1 MRVAIIGANGFVGR
15 AVSRVL
21 SKKGYYVHGFIRDAG
36 INELPFIDKITY
48 VSSADAEQDWRML
61 LADIDV
67 VLHLASPI
75 ATDKA
80 NKQQVREYEEVIVD
94 GSLSIAEA
102 AVKNAVRRMIFIS
115 STKVNGEFTQDEV
128 FKTDSIPS
136 PKTSYGKSKLQAEL
150 GLFQISRKKDLPLTV
165 IRPPI
170 VYGPGNSG
178 NIYSMIKFLDWLPV
192 GFLPLGGLK
201 NKRSLIFIENLASA
215 ISRCVDDFTS
225 ESHVFFVRD
234 PLMPS
239 TTTLCSIILANLNKN
254 VHLSSCNRDI
264 IQKILT
270 FFLPKHAN
278 RIFGSLEI
286 DNSEILNTLGWNPPF
301 NTEEGL
307 RKTVF
312 HIKQKLM

>member
-21 SKKGYYVHGFIRDAG
+21 SKKGYCIHGFIRDAG
-36 INELPFIDKITY
+36 INELPFINKITY
-48 VSSADAEQDWRML
+48 VSSADAEQDWQVL

-80 NKQQVREYEEVIVD
+80 NKQQVQEYEEVIVD

-102 AVKNAVRRMIFIS
+102 AAKNDVRRMIFIS
-115 STKVNGEFTQDEV
+115 STKVNGEFTQDEG
-128 FKTDSIPS
+128 FKIDSIPS
-136 PKTSYGKSKLQAEL
+136 PETSYGKSKLQAEL
-150 GLFQISRKKDLPLTV
+150 GLLQISRNKGLPLTV

-178 NIYSMIKFLDWLPV
+178 NIHSMIKFLDWLPV

-215 ISRCVDDFTS
+215 ISYCVDDLTP

-234 PLMPS
+234 PMMPS
-239 TTTLCSIILANLNKN
+239 TTTLCSMILANLNKN
-254 VHLSSCNRDI
+254 VHLLNCNGYG

-270 FFLPKHAN
+270 FFLPQDAN

-286 DNSEILNTLGWNPPF
+286 DNSEILKTLGWSPPF

-312 HIKQKLM
+312 HIKRKLT

>member
-36 INELPFIDKITY
+36 INELPFIDKITH

-80 NKQQVREYEEVIVD
+80 NKQQIREYEEVIVD

-234 PLMPS
+234 PVMPS
-239 TTTLCSIILANLNKN
+239 TTTLCSIILENLNKN
-254 VHLSSCNRDI
+254 VHLLSCNRHI

-270 FFLPKHAN
+270 LFLPKYAN
-278 RIFGSLEI
+278 RIFRSLEI

-312 HIKQKLM
+312 HIKQKIM

>member
-36 INELPFIDKITY
+36 INELPFIDKITH

-215 ISRCVDDFTS
+215 ISCCVDDLTS

-239 TTTLCSIILANLNKN
+239 TTTLCSVILANLNKN

-270 FFLPKHAN
+270 FFLPKHGN

-286 DNSEILNTLGWNPPF
+286 DNSEILNTLGWSPPF

-312 HIKQKLM
+312 HIKQKSM

>member
-36 INELPFIDKITY
+36 INELPFINKITH

-80 NKQQVREYEEVIVD
+80 NKQQIREYEEVIVD

-215 ISRCVDDFTS
+215 ISCCVDDLTS

-234 PLMPS
+234 SLMPS

-254 VHLSSCNRDI
+254 VHLSSCSRHI
-264 IQKILT
+264 TQKILT
-270 FFLPKHAN
+270 FFLPKYAN

-286 DNSEILNTLGWNPPF
+286 DNSEILNTLGWRPPF

>member
-36 INELPFIDKITY
+36 INELPFIDKITH

-80 NKQQVREYEEVIVD
+80 NKQQIREYEEVIVD

-102 AVKNAVRRMIFIS
+102 AAKNAVRRMIFIS

-215 ISRCVDDFTS
+215 ISYCVDDLTT
-225 ESHVFFVRD
+225 ESHIFFVRD

-239 TTTLCSIILANLNKN
+239 TTCLLYTSPSPRDGL
-254 VHLSSCNRDI
+254 LSRMPSS
-264 IQKILT
+264 
-270 FFLPKHAN
+270 A
-278 RIFGSLEI
+278 
-286 DNSEILNTLGWNPPF
+286 
-301 NTEEGL
+301 
-307 RKTVF
+307 
-312 HIKQKLM
+312 

>member
-36 INELPFIDKITY
+36 INELPFIDKITH

-80 NKQQVREYEEVIVD
+80 SKQQIREYEEVIVD

-128 FKTDSIPS
+128 FKTDSMPS

-150 GLFQISRKKDLPLTV
+150 GLFQISRKKGLPLTV

-215 ISRCVDDFTS
+215 IS
-225 ESHVFFVRD
+225 
-234 PLMPS
+234 
-239 TTTLCSIILANLNKN
+239 
-254 VHLSSCNRDI
+254 LSLI
-264 IQKILT
+264 
-270 FFLPKHAN
+270 
-278 RIFGSLEI
+278 
-286 DNSEILNTLGWNPPF
+286 
-301 NTEEGL
+301 
-307 RKTVF
+307 
-312 HIKQKLM
+312 HI